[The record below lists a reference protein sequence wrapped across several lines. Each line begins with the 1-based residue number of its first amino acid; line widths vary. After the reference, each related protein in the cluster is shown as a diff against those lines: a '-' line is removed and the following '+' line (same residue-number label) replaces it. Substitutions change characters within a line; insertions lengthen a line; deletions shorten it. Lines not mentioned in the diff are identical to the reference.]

1 MFFITLLAMN
11 HLYKSYV
18 KTDLASLN
26 YVTFIEPIAIFPTE
40 AQFFDSGD
48 FMNNSMKKVIEG
60 KRNDPFI
67 LLEKHFF
74 AAGLLYKK
82 NYKVEFKDRTYEV
95 LEFFSKT

>member
-1 MFFITLLAMN
+1 
-11 HLYKSYV
+11 
-18 KTDLASLN
+18 
-26 YVTFIEPIAIFPTE
+26 
-40 AQFFDSGD
+40 
-48 FMNNSMKKVIEG
+48 MKKVIEG